1 VEHRLH
7 AKNGEYRW
15 HLNRAKPLLDE
26 HGKACQWYGSST
38 DVHLQKEAELA
49 LPASEAEFRASFENA
64 SVGMVPVDAASGVF
78 FRVNASFCALTQY
91 SESVLA
97 SMSFKDL
104 LDPNNRESD
113 HRTLMAMVHGEQWD
127 NQNEKKVHP

>member
-1 VEHRLH
+1 MQRM
-7 AKNGEYRW
+7 G
-15 HLNRAKPLLDE
+15 
-26 HGKACQWYGSST
+26 ST
-38 DVHLQKEAELA
+38 DGISTGQSRCWMSTVR
-49 LPASEAEFRASFENA
+49 PAN
-64 SVGMVPVDAASGVF
+64 GMVPVDAASGVF
-78 FRVNASFCALTQY
+78 FRVNASLCALTQY

-104 LDPNNRESD
+104 LHPNNRESD